1 MKLPLFNLLSITTDM
16 IELCRKDDNF
26 RDFLNYH
33 YIIHQQV
40 LASKR
45 FNSKDMMN
53 AVYKVVNSIRE
64 KSLQKIQRR
73 LFKMQIVNKDAD
85 LILHLYIYIYIKWF
99 SKNRFFKDFVIWWVI
114 LLNFWRKEVIVFL
127 KCVMLIGFVI

>member
-1 MKLPLFNLLSITTDM
+1 MKLPLFNLLSITTDGVPFM
-16 IELCRKDDNF
+16 TEHNNGFIELCRKDDNF

-85 LILHLYIYIYIKWF
+85 LILHLYIYIYKM
-99 SKNRFFKDFVIWWVI
+99 VQ
-114 LLNFWRKEVIVFL
+114 
-127 KCVMLIGFVI
+127 